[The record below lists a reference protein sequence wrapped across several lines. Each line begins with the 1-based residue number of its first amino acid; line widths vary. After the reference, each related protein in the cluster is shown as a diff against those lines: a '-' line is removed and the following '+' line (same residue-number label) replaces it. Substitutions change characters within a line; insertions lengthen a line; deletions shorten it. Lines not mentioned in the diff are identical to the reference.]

1 MPSGFLNLLKPPGM
15 TSFDI
20 LRALHG
26 GQPKLKLG
34 HSGTLDLPACGVLVV
49 AVERATRFLPYLNT
63 DKEYLFEVIFGL
75 QTDTGDLWGE
85 IVKDTGAI
93 VERTVVEEV
102 LTRFIGDLT
111 QEVPLFS
118 AKHQDG
124 KRLYQ
129 LAMAG
134 REPSAQKTTKIHIYS
149 LRFLDFL
156 PGTYPRARLL
166 IRCSGGT
173 YVRTLAKDIGA
184 ALGLPACARFII
196 RLRSSNYRLEESSTL
211 RDLES
216 GPWPLLP
223 IESALDHLPLE
234 VIPERDLSSF
244 MNGRAVS
251 ATLHGTGQ
259 FFRVQDRHGRF
270 VGLGKRQEERL
281 LVVERLP

>member
-15 TSFDI
+15 TSFDVI
-20 LRALHG
+20 RALRG
-26 GQPKLKLG
+26 GRPKLKLG

-49 AVERATRFLPYLNT
+49 AVERATKFLPYLNT
-63 DKEYLFEVIFGL
+63 DKEYLFEAVFGL
-75 QTDTGDLWGE
+75 ETDTGDLWGE
-85 IVKDTGAI
+85 IVKDIGAR
-93 VERTVVEEV
+93 VERTAVEEV
-102 LTRFIGDLT
+102 LTHFIGDLA

-134 REPSAQKTTKIHIYS
+134 QEPSEQKTATIHVYS
-149 LRFLDFL
+149 LRLVSFAQ
-156 PGTYPRARLL
+156 GIYPQARLL
-166 IRCSGGT
+166 VRCSGGT

-196 RLRSSNYRLEESSTL
+196 RLRSSCYRLEESCTL
-211 RDLES
+211 RDLEK

-223 IESALDHLPLE
+223 IESALGHLPLA
-234 VIPERDLSSF
+234 VIAERDLSSF
-244 MNGRAVS
+244 INGRVIS
-251 ATLHGTGQ
+251 TSLLGTGL

-270 VGLGKRQEERL
+270 IGLGKRQEGRL
-281 LVVERLP
+281 LMERLP